1 MTVPELN
8 GLPFIA
14 ANIERIMGRLES
26 PSALP
31 DFFLPF
37 EDDVIPP
44 IVQVWREELPALME
58 DYRRFTGYISAIRD
72 PWTRRVF
79 ELRFLSRK
87 SFREI
92 GLEYGILS
100 GTLKQEVYSY
110 LNRNPEGYI
119 SCRELAEAWGVDSDT
134 IGNYCR
140 RGRLPGAMKRKGY
153 GSDGNQ
159 VWMIPASVQRPPGLQ
174 PIEKGY
180 VTGRE
185 LAELW
190 GVSLQAI
197 HQYCRRGL
205 LPGAYKR
212 PFSCGPHQWV
222 IPADV
227 DRPKRKQT
235 EAESA
240 FPPPSP

>member
-37 EDDVIPP
+37 EDDVTPP

-58 DYRRFTGYISAIRD
+58 DYRRFTGYISAIPD

-119 SCRELAEAWGVDSDT
+119 SCRDLAEALGV
-134 IGNYCR
+134 
-140 RGRLPGAMKRKGY
+140 
-153 GSDGNQ
+153 
-159 VWMIPASVQRPPGLQ
+159 GLD
-174 PIEKGY
+174 
-180 VTGRE
+180 
-185 LAELW
+185 
-190 GVSLQAI
+190 AI
-197 HQYCRRGL
+197 INYCRRGL

-212 PFSCGPHQWV
+212 PFSSGSHQWV

-227 DRPKRKQT
+227 DRPKRK
-235 EAESA
+235 
-240 FPPPSP
+240 